1 MTQIEETSEWLK
13 ATSLPY
19 ENLTKGLNVFGDLRA
34 GTAQNPTFASP
45 TIDYARNAKEQESP
59 GTFPVSIYEGLQT
72 AVNIAR
78 TRSGFNPLNPTGSG
92 DEAHFIAFTDEIAR
106 IPFFALNSSFRR
118 EVHQRSQNAD
128 ELINSF
134 LDGFVGLAAGD
145 VVKIRDALKSLV
157 SAALSYASAQQVQSN
172 FTQNILEDGN
182 GRVLFT
188 LYASEFTIE
197 ARSGK
202 GTIKFESHYLLRQ
215 AQYSL
220 SSASWENVREL
231 FRDREKEDTEDWLN
245 RMRTQNNPNSQ
256 IRIPCFE

>member
-1 MTQIEETSEWLK
+1 MSQIEETSEWLK
-13 ATSLPY
+13 ATSLSR
-19 ENLTKGLNVFGDLRA
+19 ERLAKGLNVFSDLRA
-34 GTAQNPTFASP
+34 GTTLNPTFASP
-45 TIDYARNAKEQESP
+45 TIDYARNAKEHESP
-59 GTFPVSIYEGLQT
+59 EKFPVSIYEGLQT
-72 AVNIAR
+72 AVNICR
-78 TRSGFNPLNPTGSG
+78 TRSEFNPLDPKGKG
-92 DEAHFIAFTDEIAR
+92 DEAHFIAFTNEVAAV
-106 IPFFALNSSFRR
+106 PFFALNSSFRR

-134 LDGFVGLAAGD
+134 LDGFVGLAVGD
-145 VVKIRDALKSLV
+145 IVKIRDALKSLV

-172 FTQNILEDGN
+172 FTQNILEDGS

-220 SSASWENVREL
+220 SRASWENIREL
-231 FRDREKEDTEDWLN
+231 FRDKEKEDTEGWLGS
-245 RMRTQNNPNSQ
+245 MRTPNNPNSQ